1 MYDLFSNFFDCM
13 DPNWK
18 TKIIGVTT
26 DGAANMIGCHREVVT
41 KILSVA
47 LKDGFY
53 RIWCLLHQLDLI
65 VLRCVTKFFNNDFYG
80 DLTCLISYLR

>member
-1 MYDLFSNFFDCM
+1 M

-26 DGAANMIGCHREVVT
+26 DGAANMIGCHCGVVT
-41 KILSVA
+41 KIQNVA

-65 VLRCVTKFFNNDFYG
+65 VQRCVTKF
-80 DLTCLISYLR
+80 LMTISTVI